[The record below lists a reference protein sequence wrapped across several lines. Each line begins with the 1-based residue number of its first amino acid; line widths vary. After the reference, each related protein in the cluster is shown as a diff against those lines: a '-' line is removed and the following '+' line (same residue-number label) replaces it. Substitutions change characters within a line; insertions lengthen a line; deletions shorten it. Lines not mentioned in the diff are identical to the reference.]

1 VKANDDFM
9 SFGTTDAFQSSNGG
23 SENADIDFER
33 LVKGD
38 AGVSVNAMDGVWGS
52 NPANATGQPMPSNST
67 QPKPGM
73 FSQTKCF
80 EKNFIWKPFQ
90 TAPCSFSLSIY

>member
-9 SFGTTDAFQSSNGG
+9 SFGPTDAFQSSNGG

-33 LVKGD
+33 LVKGN
-38 AGVSVNAMDGVWGS
+38 AGASVNAMDGVWGS
-52 NPANATGQPMPSNST
+52 NPANATAQPMPSNST

-73 FSQTKCF
+73 FFRINCF
-80 EKNFIWKPFQ
+80 EKTFIWKSFQ
-90 TAPCSFSLSIY
+90 NAP